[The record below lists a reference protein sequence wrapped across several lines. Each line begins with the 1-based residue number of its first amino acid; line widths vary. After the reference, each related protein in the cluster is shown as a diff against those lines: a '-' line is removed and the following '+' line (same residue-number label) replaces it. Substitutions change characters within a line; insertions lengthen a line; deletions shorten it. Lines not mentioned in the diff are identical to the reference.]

1 MDAATTHVVECFWPG
16 VAADDL
22 EALDRRAAASAA
34 TLDAEGTPVT
44 YRGSWLL
51 REDEVV
57 LCFFDGSREAVT
69 EAARRAEIPF
79 ERIHEGMHP
88 SRTPELTFQPDQP
101 DPGRPPATGCSHG
114 G

>member
-1 MDAATTHVVECFWPG
+1 MDADTTHVVECFWPG
-16 VAADDL
+16 VTADDL

-34 TLDAEGTPVT
+34 ELDAEGTPVT

-57 LCFFDGSREAVT
+57 MCFFDGTRAAVA

-88 SRTPELTFQPDQP
+88 ARTPGATFHADQP
-101 DPGRPPATGCSHG
+101 DPDRPPAAGRSHG